1 MAMVEGFLVTLTFVT
16 ALGCGL
22 IAGLFFAFSVAVMQ
36 ALARLPAAGGM
47 AAMQSINSAML
58 NSLFLAV
65 FLATA
70 AGCVLVMITAL
81 ARWHAPGSVYVF
93 LGGTLYLVGS
103 LVVTPCATCQRTTRW
118 PRSHLLTPTARVC
131 GLGTLPVGRPGI
143 TCGRSRRLRRWRRSS
158 SDSVVGRTKSAFSQL
173 CALKRNSFSV
183 SGGKGLAARFLERRS
198 HEGTGGT
205 MVVHSALLLSGRRSW
220 RRLL

>member
-36 ALARLPAAGGM
+36 ALARLPAAAGM
-47 AAMQSINSAML
+47 LAMQSINSAML
-58 NSLFLAV
+58 NSLFLSV
-65 FLATA
+65 FLGTA

-103 LVVTPCATCQRTTRW
+103 LGVTLVCNVPKNNALASVASADPDSAGLWAGYLRSWTTWNHVRTVA
-118 PRSHLLTPTARVC
+118 SLAASASLI
-131 GLGTLPVGRPGI
+131 LG
-143 TCGRSRRLRRWRRSS
+143 
-158 SDSVVGRTKSAFSQL
+158 L
-173 CALKRNSFSV
+173 CAV
-183 SGGKGLAARFLERRS
+183 E
-198 HEGTGGT
+198 
-205 MVVHSALLLSGRRSW
+205 
-220 RRLL
+220 